1 MVDPNWVRQVLHQ
14 NPHWAKMATYKEVPI
29 IAELLMP
36 GDQILD
42 VAFGLYEDHLGLV
55 VVTPTKVLF
64 GGRKAAS
71 LLQHTKSEVFEL
83 QRITSVQVNASALLS
98 TLVIVTSGAKG
109 EIKSMATPE
118 CKRIADGIRYLLDQ
132 RNAAPPM
139 QPPPA
144 VIPPPIS
151 LTDELRKLAD
161 LRAAGFI
168 SDQEF
173 AQAKAKLLS

>member
-1 MVDPNWVRQVLHQ
+1 
-14 NPHWAKMATYKEVPI
+14 
-29 IAELLMP
+29 
-36 GDQILD
+36 
-42 VAFGLYEDHLGLV
+42 
-55 VVTPTKVLF
+55 
-64 GGRKAAS
+64 
-71 LLQHTKSEVFEL
+71 
-83 QRITSVQVNASALLS
+83 
-98 TLVIVTSGAKG
+98 
-109 EIKSMATPE
+109 MATPE

-139 QPPPA
+139 QPAPA